1 MISCSDV
8 QENICAYI
16 DHELDENERLSFE
29 EHIKNCAECKK
40 ELDEMSRI
48 VALCTSLP
56 QQELPA
62 GFDDELH
69 EKLLAVA
76 GRRESGVRSIGKSK
90 GFRFFKYLAPVA
102 AALLLIF
109 LAGNYYRWGFFSPMR
124 TGSSSNQLKM
134 AANKAA
140 GDMAAEGAPAAGE
153 NGAALQGDS
162 DEAQKGSG
170 GSSGTGTAETNRSSG
185 ESERIGAA
193 AQKNAKPETASS
205 KISTITVTFT
215 SDDTDAQVAKIKN
228 LASANGGETGTLD
241 EIQDI
246 SGDGTASGNGTYEKS
261 DDGAASGA
269 GTGTMS
275 VLAGDSYSGE
285 AASLRLDFVF
295 PAESYEKFVSA
306 LGSTFGNANVQA
318 GAFVTEDLTEL
329 LNSNIKKSDELD
341 QKIQKLQKDSAENST
356 ELVKAKREKETVEET
371 IEKIRLGSDFVSVTV
386 YVDGKE
392 K

>member
-16 DHELDENERLSFE
+16 DNELDENERLSFE

-56 QQELPA
+56 QRELPA

-109 LAGNYYRWGFFSPMR
+109 LAGNYYRLGFFSPMR

-134 AANKAA
+134 AANKAV
-140 GDMAAEGAPAAGE
+140 GDMAAESAPAAGE

-162 DEAQKGSG
+162 DDAQKDSG
-170 GSSGTGTAETNRSSG
+170 GGASGTGTAETNRSSG

-228 LASANGGETGTLD
+228 LASTNNGETGTLD

-246 SGDGTASGNGTYEKS
+246 SGS
-261 DDGAASGA
+261 GAASGA
-269 GTGTMS
+269 GAGTMS
-275 VLAGDSYSGE
+275 VQTGDSYSGE
-285 AASLRLDFVF
+285 TASLRLDFVF
-295 PAESYEKFVSA
+295 PAESYEKFVSV

-329 LNSNIKKSDELD
+329 LNSNIKKSNELD
-341 QKIQKLQKDSAENST
+341 QKVQKLQKDSAENSA
-356 ELVKAKREKETVEET
+356 ELVKAKREKETVDET

-386 YVDGKE
+386 YIDEKE